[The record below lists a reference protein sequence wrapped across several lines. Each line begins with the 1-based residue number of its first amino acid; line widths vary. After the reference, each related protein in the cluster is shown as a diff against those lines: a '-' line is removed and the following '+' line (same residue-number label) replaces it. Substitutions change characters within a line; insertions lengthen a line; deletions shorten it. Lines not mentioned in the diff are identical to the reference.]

1 VANPAAP
8 RTRELEIPLTNPT
21 KVHLQGPAGFDMR
34 SSQEAGRVGRFPI
47 QTAFGV
53 LIGIAVLYL
62 GRAVLIPIAL
72 ALLLSFF
79 LSPAMVRLQ
88 RWGLGK
94 TFAALLVV
102 CFSFSALILICWAG
116 LGQAYNLSLEIP
128 TYRDNIV
135 SKVRSMT
142 PRALGHWQD
151 AQRMLGAVSG
161 QLAKQTQANPASAQR
176 PIPVEVRE
184 PAPAPLE
191 FLEKIAGSV
200 LGPLS
205 SAVVVLVFVI
215 FILLGRED
223 LRDRVL
229 RLAGSSRLHMTT
241 RALDDAAQRV
251 SRYLMVQFAV
261 NVSYGALVGFGL
273 MLIGIP
279 HPLVWA
285 VLAAVLRFIP
295 YVGPWIAAA
304 GPLLL
309 AIGVAAGWGKF
320 GWTLGL
326 YAILEL
332 LTGNVVEPFLYGS
345 STGISAIAILVAAVF
360 WTWLW
365 GPIGLLLSTP
375 LTVCLVVVGRYV
387 PHLEF
392 LGILFGDEPALS
404 PAQRFYQRMIAM
416 EAEDAAELTEQL
428 VREDSLLEVYDNVI
442 IPAISLAEEGRHGGF
457 LDSATAAYFL
467 ENTRELTDE
476 ISSIGDRDL
485 IDPALKDPDSDDL
498 GSNGPLQGRIERGPG
513 LKASRTSAN
522 VICLPARDAADEL
535 ACHIFAQ
542 LLPEAE
548 VQVLPLAIPD
558 DSLAEAILTARP
570 DLICI
575 SGVPP
580 QATRHV
586 AVRCRHMRRLFPNT
600 IIMAAVWS
608 DSDLA
613 SIRKRIPVAEANH
626 VVCTLKQAVEYVW
639 DVAKPPA
646 APAEPVSSPVTDT
659 TEQIAALEL
668 LSTSGGDFQEIVD
681 HILQDL
687 AHALDAPIAILTLT
701 VDNGKTWTAQCGVPP
716 DLAPGLESIKQ
727 VLDRSIARNHSRI
740 VIEDIAKDNRFA
752 GSRLGENGIQFCARE
767 PLLNR
772 NGKAMGSLLVLD
784 TRTRRISAQEEELLH
799 AAAIATTEALEV
811 RTVAPR
817 PGREVRTQHG
827 TAPHG
832 AAS

>member
-1 VANPAAP
+1 MPEPTNVSALARSAESPTAL
-8 RTRELEIPLTNPT
+8 RTREPEPEIRLTNPA
-21 KVHLQGPAGFDMR
+21 KASEAAGFNMR
-34 SSQEAGRVGRFPI
+34 SSRETGGAGRFPL
-47 QTAFGV
+47 QTAFG
-53 LIGIAVLYL
+53 LLLGIAVLYL
-62 GRAVLIPIAL
+62 GRGVLIPIAL

-88 RWGLGK
+88 RWGLGQ

-102 CFSFSALILICWAG
+102 GFSFSALILVCWAG

-128 TYRDNIV
+128 AYRDNIV
-135 SKVRSMT
+135 SKLRSVT
-142 PRALGHWQD
+142 PRALVHWQE
-151 AQRMLGAVSG
+151 AQHMLGDLNG
-161 QLAKQTQANPASAQR
+161 QLAKTNQANPPSAQR

-251 SRYLMVQFAV
+251 SRYLMVQFTV

-285 VLAAVLRFIP
+285 VLTAVLRFIP

-392 LGILFGDEPALS
+392 LGNLFGLDLHLS
-404 PAQRFYQRMIAM
+404 PA
-416 EAEDAAELTEQL
+416 
-428 VREDSLLEVYDNVI
+428 
-442 IPAISLAEEGRHGGF
+442 HG
-457 LDSATAAYFL
+457 LC
-467 ENTRELTDE
+467 
-476 ISSIGDRDL
+476 
-485 IDPALKDPDSDDL
+485 
-498 GSNGPLQGRIERGPG
+498 QG
-513 LKASRTSAN
+513 
-522 VICLPARDAADEL
+522 
-535 ACHIFAQ
+535 
-542 LLPEAE
+542 
-548 VQVLPLAIPD
+548 
-558 DSLAEAILTARP
+558 
-570 DLICI
+570 
-575 SGVPP
+575 
-580 QATRHV
+580 
-586 AVRCRHMRRLFPNT
+586 
-600 IIMAAVWS
+600 
-608 DSDLA
+608 
-613 SIRKRIPVAEANH
+613 
-626 VVCTLKQAVEYVW
+626 
-639 DVAKPPA
+639 
-646 APAEPVSSPVTDT
+646 
-659 TEQIAALEL
+659 
-668 LSTSGGDFQEIVD
+668 
-681 HILQDL
+681 
-687 AHALDAPIAILTLT
+687 
-701 VDNGKTWTAQCGVPP
+701 
-716 DLAPGLESIKQ
+716 
-727 VLDRSIARNHSRI
+727 
-740 VIEDIAKDNRFA
+740 
-752 GSRLGENGIQFCARE
+752 
-767 PLLNR
+767 
-772 NGKAMGSLLVLD
+772 
-784 TRTRRISAQEEELLH
+784 
-799 AAAIATTEALEV
+799 
-811 RTVAPR
+811 
-817 PGREVRTQHG
+817 
-827 TAPHG
+827 
-832 AAS
+832 

>member
-1 VANPAAP
+1 
-8 RTRELEIPLTNPT
+8 
-21 KVHLQGPAGFDMR
+21 
-34 SSQEAGRVGRFPI
+34 
-47 QTAFGV
+47 
-53 LIGIAVLYL
+53 
-62 GRAVLIPIAL
+62 
-72 ALLLSFF
+72 
-79 LSPAMVRLQ
+79 
-88 RWGLGK
+88 
-94 TFAALLVV
+94 
-102 CFSFSALILICWAG
+102 
-116 LGQAYNLSLEIP
+116 
-128 TYRDNIV
+128 
-135 SKVRSMT
+135 
-142 PRALGHWQD
+142 
-151 AQRMLGAVSG
+151 MLGDLSG
-161 QLAKQTQANPASAQR
+161 QLAKPNQARPPSAQR

-184 PAPAPLE
+184 PAPAPPE

-229 RLAGSSRLHMTT
+229 RLAGSSRLYMTT

-251 SRYLMVQFAV
+251 SRYLMMQFAV
-261 NVSYGALVGFGL
+261 NVTYGAVIGFGL

-285 VLAAVLRFIP
+285 VVTAVLRFIP
-295 YVGPWIAAA
+295 YVGPWIASA

-309 AIGVAAGWGKF
+309 AIGVGAGWGKF

-326 YAILEL
+326 YVILEL
-332 LTGNVVEPFLYGS
+332 LTGNAVEPFLYGS
-345 STGISAIAILVAAVF
+345 STGISAIAILMAAVF

-365 GPIGLLLSTP
+365 GPIGLLVSTP

-416 EAEDAAELTEQL
+416 EAEDAAELSEQL
-428 VREDSLLEVYDNVI
+428 VREQSLIEVYDTVI

-476 ISSIGDRDL
+476 IGSIGDPEL
-485 IDPALKDPDSDDL
+485 SDPALNDSGSGNPDSDEL
-498 GSNGPLQGRIERGPG
+498 GLKGRPFRARVP
-513 LKASRTSAN
+513 KASRTSVK

-535 ACHIFAQ
+535 ACHMFAQ
-542 LLPEAE
+542 LLPDTD
-548 VQVLPLAIPD
+548 VQVLPFAISGD
-558 DSLAEAILTARP
+558 NLTEAILTARP

-600 IIMAAVWS
+600 TIMAAVWS

-626 VVCTLKQAVEYVW
+626 VVCTLKQAVEYVR
-639 DVAKPPA
+639 DVAKPRA
-646 APAEPVSSPVTDT
+646 VPAELVSSPRTDT

-668 LSTSGGDFQEIVD
+668 LSTSEGNFQEILD

-687 AHALDAPIAILTLT
+687 AHALDAPIATLTLT
-701 VDNGKTWTAQCGVPP
+701 DDNGRIWKAQCGVPP

-727 VLDRSIARNHSRI
+727 LLDRSVTRNRPRI
-740 VIEDIAKDNRFA
+740 VIEDIAKDTRFA
-752 GSRLGENGIQFCARE
+752 GSRLSENGIQFCAQE

-772 NGKAMGSLLVLD
+772 NGKPMGSLLVLD
-784 TRTRRISAQEEELLH
+784 TRTRRIGAQEEELLH
-799 AAAIATTEALEV
+799 VAAIATIEALEV
-811 RTVAPR
+811 RIVAPPER
-817 PGREVRTQHG
+817 AV
-827 TAPHG
+827 
-832 AAS
+832 S

>member
-1 VANPAAP
+1 VPEP
-8 RTRELEIPLTNPT
+8 EIRLTNPT
-21 KVHLQGPAGFDMR
+21 KASAAAGFNMR
-34 SSQEAGRVGRFPI
+34 SSRETGGAGRFPL
-47 QTAFGV
+47 QTAFG
-53 LIGIAVLYL
+53 LLLGIAVLYL
-62 GRAVLIPIAL
+62 GRGVLIPIAL

-102 CFSFSALILICWAG
+102 GFSFSALILVCWAG

-128 TYRDNIV
+128 AYRDNIV
-135 SKVRSMT
+135 SKLRSVT
-142 PRALGHWQD
+142 PRALVHWQE
-151 AQRMLGAVSG
+151 AQHMLGDLNG
-161 QLAKQTQANPASAQR
+161 QLAKPNQANPPSAQL
-176 PIPVEVRE
+176 PISVEVRE

-229 RLAGSSRLHMTT
+229 RLAGSSRLYMTT

-251 SRYLMVQFAV
+251 SRYLMMQFAV
-261 NVSYGALVGFGL
+261 NVSYGAVIGFGL

-279 HPLVWA
+279 HPLVWG
-285 VLAAVLRFIP
+285 LLTAVLRFIP

-309 AIGVAAGWGKF
+309 AIGVGAGWGKF

-326 YAILEL
+326 YVILEL
-332 LTGNVVEPFLYGS
+332 LTGNAVEPFLYGS
-345 STGISAIAILVAAVF
+345 STGISAIAILIAAVF

-365 GPIGLLLSTP
+365 GPIGLLVSTP

-416 EAEDAAELTEQL
+416 EAEDAAELAEQL
-428 VREDSLLEVYDNVI
+428 VREQSLIEVYDTVI

-457 LDSATAAYFL
+457 LDSTTAAYFL

-476 ISSIGDRDL
+476 ISSMADPDL
-485 IDPALKDPDSDDL
+485 SNPALSDPALNDP
-498 GSNGPLQGRIERGPG
+498 GSNDPGSGQAG
-513 LKASRTSAN
+513 LKNRPLRGQGPKANHPSVN

-535 ACHIFAQ
+535 VCHMFAQ
-542 LLPEAE
+542 LLPGAQ
-548 VQVLPLAIPD
+548 VQVLPLGILGD
-558 DSLAEAILTARP
+558 RLAEAVLTTRP
-570 DLICI
+570 ELICI
-575 SGVPP
+575 LGVPP

-600 IIMAAVWS
+600 TIMAAVWS
-608 DSDLA
+608 DADLA
-613 SIRKRIPVAEANH
+613 SLRKRIPVAAANH
-626 VVCTLKQAVEYVW
+626 IVCTLKQAVEYVW
-639 DVAKPPA
+639 DAAKPPP
-646 APAEPVSSPVTDT
+646 APAEPVSGPVTDT

-668 LSTSGGDFQEIVD
+668 LSTSQGNFQEVVD

-687 AHALDAPIAILTLT
+687 AHALDATIATLTLT
-701 VDNGKTWTAQCGVPP
+701 DDGKIWKAQCGVPP

-727 VLDRSIARNHSRI
+727 VLDRSIARNQGRI
-740 VIEDIAKDNRFA
+740 VIEDIAKDSRFA
-752 GSRLGENGIQFCARE
+752 GLRISENGIHFCAQE

-772 NGKAMGSLLVLD
+772 NGKPMGSLLVLD
-784 TRTRRISAQEEELLH
+784 TRTRRMGAQEEELLH
-799 AAAIATTEALEV
+799 AAGIATMEALEV
-811 RTVAPR
+811 RAVTPR
-817 PGREVRTQHG
+817 PE
-827 TAPHG
+827 
-832 AAS
+832 S